1 MSEGFEG
8 RAPATAPNVHYAGP
22 VPEPAQGKAL
32 LGQPHVRALIA
43 SVSGY
48 AMDGFDL
55 LILGFML
62 SLISA
67 DLGLTSTQAGALV
80 TWTLV
85 GGVAGGIIFGILSD
99 YLGRVRVLT
108 YTILL
113 FALFTGLCA
122 FARGYYDLLVYRFV
136 AGLGL
141 GGEFGIG
148 MALAIEAWPAN
159 KRGRVSSYV
168 GMGWQLGVLV
178 AALVTPVLL
187 PHIGWR
193 GMFLVGLA
201 PAVMSFVIRKAI
213 GESEIF
219 VQKVARRKSHEFPL
233 KTLFRDRETTRRSI
247 GMIIMCSVQNFGY
260 YGLIIWMPGYLTKA
274 FGFTLAKSAT
284 WTAASILGMLV
295 GIWIF
300 GQLADRVGRK
310 PTFVLYQIG
319 ALAMVF
325 LYSRMTTP
333 EALLIGG
340 MIVGIFVNGMMGGY
354 GALMS
359 ELFPT
364 HARGT
369 AQNVLWSIGRAVG
382 GFGPLVIGELASR
395 FSFGTAIATIASIYL
410 IDVIATLTLI
420 PELKGAELE

>member
-1 MSEGFEG
+1 MNHHADQSAHQSALMQDAQEKSIF
-8 RAPATAPNVHYAGP
+8 GP
-22 VPEPAQGKAL
+22 
-32 LGQPHVRALIA
+32 PHIRALVA
-43 SVSGY
+43 SISGY

-67 DLGLTSTQAGALV
+67 DLGLTSAQAGSLV

-85 GGVAGGIIFGILSD
+85 GGVAGGIGFGILSD

-113 FALFTGLCA
+113 FAVFTGLCA
-122 FARGYYDLLVYRFV
+122 FAQGYHDLLAYRFI

-148 MALAIEAWPAN
+148 MALAIEAWPAE

-168 GMGWQLGVLV
+168 GMGWQIGVLI

-201 PAVMSFVIRKAI
+201 PAVLSFVIRKAI

-219 VQKVARRKSHEFPL
+219 IEKAARKKHEFPL
-233 KTLFRDRETTRRSI
+233 KTLFRDAQTTKRSI

-260 YGLIIWMPGYLTKA
+260 YGLIIWMPGYLTRQ

-300 GQLADRVGRK
+300 GQLADRIGRK
-310 PTFVLYQIG
+310 PTFVMYQIG
-319 ALAMVF
+319 ALVMVF
-325 LYSRMTTP
+325 VYSRMTTP

-340 MIVGIFVNGMMGGY
+340 MVVGVFVNGMMGGY
-354 GALMS
+354 GALMA
-359 ELFPT
+359 ELYPT

-382 GFGPLVIGELASR
+382 GFGPLAIGAVASYY
-395 FSFGTAIATIASIYL
+395 SFGTAIAALACIYVV
-410 IDVIATLTLI
+410 DVVATVVLI
-420 PELKGAELE
+420 PELKGVELE

>member
-1 MSEGFEG
+1 MNRNLDQS
-8 RAPATAPNVHYAGP
+8 AG
-22 VPEPAQGKAL
+22 AL
-32 LGQPHVRALIA
+32 PDASDNSIFGPPHVRALVA
-43 SVSGY
+43 SISGY

-67 DLGLTSTQAGALV
+67 DLGLSSAQAGSLV

-85 GGVAGGIIFGILSD
+85 GGVAGGIGFGILSD

-113 FALFTGLCA
+113 FAVFTGLCA
-122 FARGYYDLLVYRFV
+122 FASGYHDLLAYRFV

-148 MALAIEAWPAN
+148 MALAIEAWPAE

-168 GMGWQLGVLV
+168 GMGWQIGVLI

-201 PAVMSFVIRKAI
+201 PAVLSFAIRKAI

-219 VQKVARRKSHEFPL
+219 IKKASKKRHEFPL
-233 KTLFRDRETTRRSI
+233 KTLFRDRQTTRRSI

-300 GQLADRVGRK
+300 GQLADRIGRK
-310 PTFVLYQIG
+310 PTFVMYQIG
-319 ALAMVF
+319 ALVMVF
-325 LYSRMTTP
+325 IYSRMTTP
-333 EALLIGG
+333 DALLIGG
-340 MIVGIFVNGMMGGY
+340 MVVGVFVNGMMGGY
-354 GALMS
+354 GALMA
-359 ELFPT
+359 ELYPT

-382 GFGPLVIGELASR
+382 GFGPLAIGAVASHY
-395 FSFGTAIATIASIYL
+395 SFGVAIAALALIYVV
-410 IDVIATLTLI
+410 DVIATLVLI
-420 PELKGAELE
+420 PELKGVELE

>member
-1 MSEGFEG
+1 MHGAQDKSMF
-8 RAPATAPNVHYAGP
+8 GP
-22 VPEPAQGKAL
+22 
-32 LGQPHVRALIA
+32 PHVRALVA
-43 SVSGY
+43 SISGY

-62 SLISA
+62 SLISS
-67 DLGLTSTQAGALV
+67 DLGLTSAQAGSLV

-85 GGVAGGIIFGILSD
+85 GGVAGGIGFGILSD

-113 FALFTGLCA
+113 FAVFTGLCA
-122 FARGYYDLLVYRFV
+122 FAQGYHDLLAYRFI

-148 MALAIEAWPAN
+148 MALAIEAWPAE

-168 GMGWQLGVLV
+168 GMGWQIGVLI

-201 PAVMSFVIRKAI
+201 PAVLSFVIRKAI

-219 VQKVARRKSHEFPL
+219 IEKAARKKHEFPL
-233 KTLFRDRETTRRSI
+233 KTLFRDATTTKRSI

-260 YGLIIWMPGYLTKA
+260 YGLIIWMPGYLTKQ

-300 GQLADRVGRK
+300 GQLADRIGRK
-310 PTFVLYQIG
+310 PTFVMYQIG
-319 ALAMVF
+319 ALIMVF
-325 LYSRMTTP
+325 VYSRMTTP

-340 MIVGIFVNGMMGGY
+340 MVVGVFVNGMMGGY
-354 GALMS
+354 GALMA
-359 ELFPT
+359 ELYPT

-382 GFGPLVIGELASR
+382 GFGPLAIGTVASYY
-395 FSFGTAIATIASIYL
+395 SFGTAIAALACIYVV
-410 IDVIATLTLI
+410 DVIATTVLI
-420 PELKGAELE
+420 PELKGVELE

>member
-1 MSEGFEG
+1 MNHHADQSAAMHGAQDKSMF
-8 RAPATAPNVHYAGP
+8 GP
-22 VPEPAQGKAL
+22 
-32 LGQPHVRALIA
+32 PHVRALVA
-43 SVSGY
+43 SISGY

-62 SLISA
+62 SLISS
-67 DLGLTSTQAGALV
+67 DLGLTSAQAGSLV

-85 GGVAGGIIFGILSD
+85 GGVAGGIGFGILSD

-113 FALFTGLCA
+113 FAVFTGLCA
-122 FARGYYDLLVYRFV
+122 FAQGYHDLLAYRFI

-148 MALAIEAWPAN
+148 MALAIEAWPAE

-168 GMGWQLGVLV
+168 GMGWQIGVLI

-201 PAVMSFVIRKAI
+201 PAVLSFVIRKAI

-219 VQKVARRKSHEFPL
+219 IEKAARKKHEFPL
-233 KTLFRDRETTRRSI
+233 KTLFRDATTTKRSI

-260 YGLIIWMPGYLTKA
+260 YGLIIWMPGYLTKQ

-300 GQLADRVGRK
+300 GQLADRIGRK
-310 PTFVLYQIG
+310 PTFVMYQIG
-319 ALAMVF
+319 ALIMVF
-325 LYSRMTTP
+325 VYSRMTTP

-340 MIVGIFVNGMMGGY
+340 MVVGVFVNGMMGGY
-354 GALMS
+354 GALMA
-359 ELFPT
+359 ELYPT

-382 GFGPLVIGELASR
+382 GFGPLAIGTVASYY
-395 FSFGTAIATIASIYL
+395 SFGTAIAALACIYVV
-410 IDVIATLTLI
+410 DVIATTVLI
-420 PELKGAELE
+420 PELKGVELE

>member
-1 MSEGFEG
+1 MDEEYERRGS
-8 RAPATAPNVHYAGP
+8 ATAQNLQF
-22 VPEPAQGKAL
+22 PELVRDAQGGASMLK
-32 LGQPHVRALIA
+32 PHVKALIA

-67 DLGLTSTQAGALV
+67 DLGLTSAQAGSLV

-85 GGVAGGIIFGILSD
+85 GGVVGGVVFGIMSD

-113 FALFTGLCA
+113 FAIFTGACA
-122 FARGYYDLLVYRFV
+122 FSTGYYDLLAYRFI

-148 MALAIEAWPAN
+148 MALAIEAWPAE

-178 AALVTPVLL
+178 AALLTPVLL

-201 PAVMSFVIRKAI
+201 PAVFSFVIRKAI

-219 VQKVARRKSHEFPL
+219 VKKVAAKKAREFPL

-260 YGLIIWMPGYLTKA
+260 YVLIIWMPAFLTKA

-284 WTAASILGMLV
+284 WTAASIIGMLV

-300 GQLADRVGRK
+300 GQLADRIGRN

-319 ALAMVF
+319 ALMMVF
-325 LYSRMTTP
+325 IYSRMTSP
-333 EALLIGG
+333 EMLLIGG
-340 MIVGIFVNGMMGGY
+340 IVVGVFVNGMMGGY

-382 GFGPLVIGELASR
+382 GFGPLVIGEIANH
-395 FSFGTAIATIASIYL
+395 FSFGTAIGALACIYL
-410 IDVIATLTLI
+410 VDVVATVALI
-420 PELKGAELE
+420 PELKGTELE

>member
-1 MSEGFEG
+1 MNRNLDQS
-8 RAPATAPNVHYAGP
+8 AG
-22 VPEPAQGKAL
+22 AL
-32 LGQPHVRALIA
+32 PDASDNSIFGPPHMRALVA
-43 SVSGY
+43 SISGY

-67 DLGLTSTQAGALV
+67 DLGLSSAQAGSLV

-85 GGVAGGIIFGILSD
+85 GGVAGGIGFGILSD

-113 FALFTGLCA
+113 FAVFTGLCA
-122 FARGYYDLLVYRFV
+122 FASGYHDLLAYRFV

-148 MALAIEAWPAN
+148 MALAIEAWPAE

-168 GMGWQLGVLV
+168 GMGWQIGVLI

-193 GMFLVGLA
+193 GMFVVGLA
-201 PAVMSFVIRKAI
+201 PAVLSFAIRKAI

-219 VQKVARRKSHEFPL
+219 IMKASKKRHEFPL
-233 KTLFRDRETTRRSI
+233 KTLFRDRQTTRRSI

-300 GQLADRVGRK
+300 GQLADRIGRK
-310 PTFVLYQIG
+310 PTFVMYQIG
-319 ALAMVF
+319 ALVMVF
-325 LYSRMTTP
+325 IYSRMTTP
-333 EALLIGG
+333 DALLIGG
-340 MIVGIFVNGMMGGY
+340 MVVGVFVNGMMGGY
-354 GALMS
+354 GALMA
-359 ELFPT
+359 ELYPT

-369 AQNVLWSIGRAVG
+369 AQNVLWSIGRAIG
-382 GFGPLVIGELASR
+382 GFGPLAIGAVASHY
-395 FSFGTAIATIASIYL
+395 SFGVAIAALALIYVV
-410 IDVIATLTLI
+410 DVIATLLLI
-420 PELKGAELE
+420 PELKGVELE

>member
-1 MSEGFEG
+1 MNHHVDQS
-8 RAPATAPNVHYAGP
+8 APMQGSAQKFLFGP
-22 VPEPAQGKAL
+22 
-32 LGQPHVRALIA
+32 PHIRALIA
-43 SVSGY
+43 SISGY

-67 DLGLTSTQAGALV
+67 DLGLTSAQAGSLV

-85 GGVAGGIIFGILSD
+85 GGVAGGIGFGILSD

-113 FALFTGLCA
+113 FAVFTGLCA
-122 FARGYYDLLVYRFV
+122 FAQGYHDLLAYRFV

-148 MALAIEAWPAN
+148 MALAIEAWPAE

-168 GMGWQLGVLV
+168 GMGWQIGVLI

-201 PAVMSFVIRKAI
+201 PAVLSFVIRKAI

-219 VQKVARRKSHEFPL
+219 IEKVARKKHEFPL
-233 KTLFRDRETTRRSI
+233 KTLFRDAKTTKRSI

-260 YGLIIWMPGYLTKA
+260 YGLIIWMPGYLTKQ

-300 GQLADRVGRK
+300 GQLADRIGRK
-310 PTFVLYQIG
+310 PTFVMYQLG
-319 ALAMVF
+319 ALIMVF
-325 LYSRMTTP
+325 VYSRMTTP

-340 MIVGIFVNGMMGGY
+340 MVVGIFVNGMMGGY
-354 GALMS
+354 GALMA
-359 ELFPT
+359 ELYPT
-364 HARGT
+364 RARGT

-382 GFGPLVIGELASR
+382 GFGPLAIGAVASHY
-395 FSFGTAIATIASIYL
+395 SFGTAIAALACIYVV
-410 IDVIATLTLI
+410 DVIATVLLI

>member
-1 MSEGFEG
+1 MNRNLDQS
-8 RAPATAPNVHYAGP
+8 AG
-22 VPEPAQGKAL
+22 AL
-32 LGQPHVRALIA
+32 PDASDNSIFGPPHVRALVA
-43 SVSGY
+43 SISGY

-67 DLGLTSTQAGALV
+67 DLGLSSAQAGSLV

-85 GGVAGGIIFGILSD
+85 GGVAGGIGFGILSD

-113 FALFTGLCA
+113 FAVFTGLCA
-122 FARGYYDLLVYRFV
+122 FASGYHDLLAYRFV

-148 MALAIEAWPAN
+148 MALAIEAWPAE

-168 GMGWQLGVLV
+168 GMGWQIGVLI

-193 GMFLVGLA
+193 GMFVVGLA
-201 PAVMSFVIRKAI
+201 PAVLSFAIRKAI

-219 VQKVARRKSHEFPL
+219 IKKASKKRHEFPL
-233 KTLFRDRETTRRSI
+233 KTLFRDRQTTRRSI
-247 GMIIMCSVQNFGY
+247 GMIIMCAVQNFGY

-284 WTAASILGMLV
+284 WTAASIVGMLV

-300 GQLADRVGRK
+300 GQLADRIGRK
-310 PTFVLYQIG
+310 PTFVMYQIG
-319 ALAMVF
+319 ALVMVF
-325 LYSRMTTP
+325 IYSRMTTP
-333 EALLIGG
+333 DALLIGG
-340 MIVGIFVNGMMGGY
+340 MVVGVFVNGMMGGY
-354 GALMS
+354 GALMA
-359 ELFPT
+359 ELYPT

-382 GFGPLVIGELASR
+382 GFGPLAIGAVASHY
-395 FSFGTAIATIASIYL
+395 SFAVAIAALALIYVV
-410 IDVIATLTLI
+410 DVIATLLLI
-420 PELKGAELE
+420 PELKGVELE

>member
-1 MSEGFEG
+1 MDEEYERRGS
-8 RAPATAPNVHYAGP
+8 ATAQNLQF
-22 VPEPAQGKAL
+22 PELVRDAQGGASMLK
-32 LGQPHVRALIA
+32 PHVKALIA

-62 SLISA
+62 SLIST
-67 DLGLTSTQAGALV
+67 DLGLTSAQAGSLV

-85 GGVAGGIIFGILSD
+85 GGVVGGVVFGIMSD

-113 FALFTGLCA
+113 FAIFTGACA
-122 FARGYYDLLVYRFV
+122 FSTGYYDLLAYRFI

-148 MALAIEAWPAN
+148 MALAIEAWPAE

-178 AALVTPVLL
+178 AALLTPVLL

-201 PAVMSFVIRKAI
+201 PAVFSFVIRKAI

-219 VQKVARRKSHEFPL
+219 VKKVAAKKAREFPL

-260 YGLIIWMPGYLTKA
+260 YGLIIWMPAFLTKA

-284 WTAASILGMLV
+284 WTAASIIGMLV

-300 GQLADRVGRK
+300 GQLADRIGRK

-319 ALAMVF
+319 ALMMVF
-325 LYSRMTTP
+325 IYSRMTSP
-333 EALLIGG
+333 EMLLIGG
-340 MIVGIFVNGMMGGY
+340 IVVGVFVNGMMGGY

-382 GFGPLVIGELASR
+382 GFGPLVIGEIANH
-395 FSFGTAIATIASIYL
+395 FSFGIAIGALACIYL
-410 IDVIATLTLI
+410 IDVVATVTLI
-420 PELKGAELE
+420 PELKGVELE

>member
-1 MSEGFEG
+1 MNRNLDQS
-8 RAPATAPNVHYAGP
+8 AGDLP
-22 VPEPAQGKAL
+22 DASDNSIFGP
-32 LGQPHVRALIA
+32 PHVHALVA
-43 SVSGY
+43 SISGY

-67 DLGLTSTQAGALV
+67 DLGLSSAQAGSLV

-85 GGVAGGIIFGILSD
+85 GGVAGGIGFGILSD

-113 FALFTGLCA
+113 FAVFTGLCA
-122 FARGYYDLLVYRFV
+122 FASGYHDLLAYRFV

-148 MALAIEAWPAN
+148 MALAIEAWPAE

-168 GMGWQLGVLV
+168 GMGWQIGVLI

-193 GMFLVGLA
+193 GMFVVGLA
-201 PAVMSFVIRKAI
+201 PAVLSFAIRKAI

-219 VQKVARRKSHEFPL
+219 IMKASKKRHEFPL
-233 KTLFRDRETTRRSI
+233 KTLFRDRQTTRRSI

-300 GQLADRVGRK
+300 GQLADRIGRK
-310 PTFVLYQIG
+310 PTFVMYQIG
-319 ALAMVF
+319 ALVMVF
-325 LYSRMTTP
+325 IYSRMTTP
-333 EALLIGG
+333 DALLIGG
-340 MIVGIFVNGMMGGY
+340 MVVGVFVNGMMGGY
-354 GALMS
+354 GALMA
-359 ELFPT
+359 ELYPT

-382 GFGPLVIGELASR
+382 GFGPLAIGAVASHYS
-395 FSFGTAIATIASIYL
+395 FSVAIAALALIYVV
-410 IDVIATLTLI
+410 DVIATLVLI
-420 PELKGAELE
+420 PELKGVELE

>member
-1 MSEGFEG
+1 MNRNLDQS
-8 RAPATAPNVHYAGP
+8 AG
-22 VPEPAQGKAL
+22 AL
-32 LGQPHVRALIA
+32 PDASDNSIFGPPHVRALVA
-43 SVSGY
+43 SISGY

-67 DLGLTSTQAGALV
+67 DLGLSSAQAGSLV

-85 GGVAGGIIFGILSD
+85 GGVAGGIGFGILSD

-113 FALFTGLCA
+113 FAVFTGLCA
-122 FARGYYDLLVYRFV
+122 FASGYHDLLAYRFV

-148 MALAIEAWPAN
+148 MALAIEAWPAE

-168 GMGWQLGVLV
+168 GMGWQIGVLI

-201 PAVMSFVIRKAI
+201 PAVLSFAIRKAI
-213 GESEIF
+213 GESELFI
-219 VQKVARRKSHEFPL
+219 KRASKKRHEFPL
-233 KTLFRDRETTRRSI
+233 KTLFRDRQTTRRSI

-300 GQLADRVGRK
+300 GQLADRIGRK
-310 PTFVLYQIG
+310 PTFVMYQIG
-319 ALAMVF
+319 ALVMVF
-325 LYSRMTTP
+325 IYSRMTTP
-333 EALLIGG
+333 DALLIGG
-340 MIVGIFVNGMMGGY
+340 MVVGVFVNGMMGGY
-354 GALMS
+354 GALMA
-359 ELFPT
+359 ELYPT

-382 GFGPLVIGELASR
+382 GFGPLAIGAVASHY
-395 FSFGTAIATIASIYL
+395 SFGVAIAALALIYVV
-410 IDVIATLTLI
+410 DVIATLVLI
-420 PELKGAELE
+420 PELKGVELE